1 MSDLFIALKFLMIRN
16 IIRIILFVIRK
27 TMLPA
32 TVLSIQDMEPATVVI
47 LAIAAFLLAI
57 TGLSIYT
64 SFGPPSKELS
74 DPFEDHE
81 D

>member
-1 MSDLFIALKFLMIRN
+1 ME
-16 IIRIILFVIRK
+16 
-27 TMLPA
+27 PA
-32 TVLSIQDMEPATVVI
+32 AVLSISVCAVVI
-47 LAIAAFLLAI
+47 AI

-64 SFGPPSKELS
+64 SFGPPSKELG

>member
-1 MSDLFIALKFLMIRN
+1 MESSTIL
-16 IIRIILFVIRK
+16 IISVGAIIVGI
-27 TMLPA
+27 T
-32 TVLSIQDMEPATVVI
+32 
-47 LAIAAFLLAI
+47 AI
-57 TGLSIYT
+57 SIYT